1 MRIIAGLAKGRNI
14 NSPISQVR
22 PTSDRAREAL
32 FSTLE
37 SEFGSLSDANF
48 LDLYAGSG
56 AVSCEALSRGAGVVV
71 AVDNEEKATTVTR
84 SNFELLEKIP
94 GIGSASVITMSAGKY
109 LDKGADIVFDIV
121 FIDPPYDLPNS
132 DVEKILLS
140 LASNGFLKSS
150 SIVAVERDSKTKPF
164 SWPQGLAELKVRKYG
179 AASIYYGEPRQ

>member
-14 NSPISQVR
+14 NSPTSQVR

-48 LDLYAGSG
+48 LDLYCGSG

-71 AVDNEEKATTVTR
+71 AVDKEEKATTVAR

-94 GIGSASVITMSAGKY
+94 GIGSASVITMSTGKE
-109 LDKGADIVFDIV
+109 LDKGADLTFDIV

-140 LASNGFLKSS
+140 LSSNGFLKSS
-150 SIVAVERDSKTKPF
+150 SIIAVERDSKTKPF

-179 AASIYYGEPRQ
+179 AASIYYGEPKQ

>member
-48 LDLYAGSG
+48 LDLYCGSG

-71 AVDNEEKATTVTR
+71 AVDNEEKATSVTR
-84 SNFELLEKIP
+84 SNFELLEK
-94 GIGSASVITMSAGKY
+94 VITMSAGKY
-109 LDKGADIVFDIV
+109 LDKGADLAFDIV

-140 LASNGFLKSS
+140 LVSNGFLKSS
-150 SIVAVERDSKTKPF
+150 SIIAVERDSKTKPF